1 MICPNCN
8 SSDLQKLSL
17 IHAAGVYE
25 SRGRIRGL
33 FLGNSARLH
42 FGRYKGRSQSRLST
56 AVGSPKKRPYAAPTI
71 LWLIGF
77 CLLMALDG
85 RGKISTAMAMFSSA
99 YVFLL
104 PALLIGILVY
114 NFFVYP
120 KKRKNWERKFLCQRC
135 GALAE
140 IQVGTHAVVQA
151 HP

>member
-1 MICPNCN
+1 M
-8 SSDLQKLSL
+8 SL

-33 FLGNSARLH
+33 FLGNSDGLH
-42 FGRYKGRSQSRLST
+42 FGRYTGRSQSRLST
-56 AVGSPKKRPYAAPTI
+56 VVGPPKKRPYAVPTI

-104 PALLIGILVY
+104 PALLIGTLVY

-120 KKRKNWERKFLCQRC
+120 KRRKNWEGKFLCQRC

-140 IQVGTHAVVQA
+140 TQVGTNAALQA